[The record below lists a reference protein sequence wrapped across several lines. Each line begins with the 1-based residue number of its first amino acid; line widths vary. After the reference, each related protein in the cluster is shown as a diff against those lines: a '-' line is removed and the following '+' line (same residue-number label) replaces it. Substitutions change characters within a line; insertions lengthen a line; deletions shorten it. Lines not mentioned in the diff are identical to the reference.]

1 MLKHVKEVRIVI
13 DVCVGVHTD
22 EVGSSTDPG
31 RRTVRQSENVSAVPT
46 RTAINAGNVET
57 RRAKVSS
64 SPSALTLG
72 AEGLEDLVP
81 ALGGLETGDAWGRII
96 AGGVDDSVLRQNGDP
111 PSVPRRSSDTVV
123 CAAMGSFA
131 RNTRTLD
138 VGAHASLVAPM
149 ERASGV
155 SGNGLPGRVG
165 MTSLLESN
173 SSGIVVVSKS
183 GNGGPVGLKTRY
195 IEANEVDILSWA
207 VSISGTGIGSSA
219 TVAKR
224 A

>member
-1 MLKHVKEVRIVI
+1 MLEHVEEVWVAV
-13 DVCVGVHTD
+13 DVGIGVHTD
-22 EVGSSTDPG
+22 EIRCSTDPSG
-31 RRTVRQSENVSAVPT
+31 RTVRQAENVSAVTT
-46 RTAINAGNVET
+46 RTAIDTGNVKA
-57 RRAKVSS
+57 RRAKIVP

-81 ALGGLETGDAWGRII
+81 ALGGLETGDAWGRIVTS
-96 AGGVDDSVLRQNGDP
+96 GVDDSVLRQNGDP

-131 RNTRTLD
+131 RDTRTLD
-138 VGAHASLVAPM
+138 VRAHASLVAPM
-149 ERASGV
+149 ERASGI
-155 SGNGLPGRVG
+155 SGNGLPSRVRV
-165 MTSLLESN
+165 TSLLKSN
-173 SSGIVVVSKS
+173 SSGVVVVSES

-207 VSISGTGIGSSA
+207 VSISGAGIGSSA